1 MTPGAVWRR
10 LLRRVRAAIT
20 SDEKRREVLFLILNI
35 ALALTSLIM
44 SVVNVFTRE
53 YILLAA
59 TMSFGVA
66 CLLNLLILRFVRRGL
81 TAVYIVFGAEV
92 TAILLFFFITGI
104 PNGFSA
110 LWICLIPSFALLV
123 LGFRHGSTVSLLAFS
138 GMVFLFWLPV
148 GRALLQY
155 PYTEE
160 FMLRFPLLYL
170 SIYFISFLIEIVRAE
185 TQKQLE
191 EAKRRYR
198 HLYRHDALTGL
209 YNRYGLYES
218 LEKIPDGERDLPLAV
233 TMLDIDRFKSINDRY
248 GHEFGDRVLV
258 TVSDTIRRE
267 VGDGGICCRWGGEE
281 FLIVS
286 RRADDAE
293 ETANRICERVAG
305 HGFPC
310 DGGILTVTVSA
321 GVCRTPRARDAGIH
335 DMIDRADQ
343 ALYHSKHDGGNRVAV
358 APTAVSTDAR
368 PEEAECV
375 LPPADSHTAE
385 E

>member
-1 MTPGAVWRR
+1 MRRGR
-10 LLRRVRAAIT
+10 LLRWIREAIT

-53 YILLAA
+53 YILLTA
-59 TMSFGVA
+59 TLSFGVA
-66 CLLNLLILRFVRRGL
+66 CLLNLLILCFVRRGL

-110 LWICLIPSFALLV
+110 LWICLIPNFALLV
-123 LGFRHGSTVSLLAFS
+123 LGFRYGSAVSLLAFS
-138 GMVFLFWLPV
+138 GMAFLFWSPA

-218 LEKIPDGERDLPLAV
+218 LEKIPDRERDLPLVV
-233 TMLDIDRFKSINDRY
+233 TMFDIDHFKSINDRY

-281 FLIVS
+281 FLVIS
-286 RRADDAE
+286 RRAEDAE

-335 DMIDRADQ
+335 DMIDRADK
-343 ALYHSKHDGGNRVAV
+343 ALYRSKRGGGNRVTV
-358 APTAVSTDAR
+358 APPPVSADAG
-368 PEEAECV
+368 EAEPECV
-375 LPPADSHTAE
+375 SPPADSHTAE